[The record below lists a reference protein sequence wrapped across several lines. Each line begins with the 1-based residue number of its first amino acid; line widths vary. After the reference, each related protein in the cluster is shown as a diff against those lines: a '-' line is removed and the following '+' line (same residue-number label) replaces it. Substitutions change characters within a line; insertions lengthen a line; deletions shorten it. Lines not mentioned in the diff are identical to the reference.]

1 MMQTNRKP
9 RRADRLF
16 GLLCLGALC
25 VGAATGSCSSGGAP
39 EGGGGARRDLRHGMV
54 DDDEDFGVLVDL
66 GSPPDLMPL
75 VEPDWAKVAGY
86 LDSLFEPG
94 VGLVRSSP
102 GSGEFWTATDN
113 VLVAEA
119 YKYLPMGNRA
129 RGEAIWAK
137 LVLHKI
143 CGCDAQSEHDAT
155 MNHLHDPLVIKGAQ
169 TPTSPSGACS
179 RAPQLVRAPGSVCSS
194 TGSRCAGSGVVHEDH
209 ATWVGDDCNFGICG
223 ASGVSG
229 WDASGPGRGSGKYLA
244 LQILNRKNRG
254 MPTDVLWQSLALKWD
269 GKGIFDSVANQEGRY
284 QTATLALFKLVAQ
297 VLGKPLAMGVN
308 EKLKE
313 AQGSHGGIRASY
325 GLDGSF
331 SAEQTGN
338 AETTAL
344 TVLAFRKP
352 VTDY

>member
-1 MMQTNRKP
+1 
-9 RRADRLF
+9 
-16 GLLCLGALC
+16 
-25 VGAATGSCSSGGAP
+25 
-39 EGGGGARRDLRHGMV
+39 
-54 DDDEDFGVLVDL
+54 
-66 GSPPDLMPL
+66 
-75 VEPDWAKVAGY
+75 
-86 LDSLFEPG
+86 
-94 VGLVRSSP
+94 
-102 GSGEFWTATDN
+102 
-113 VLVAEA
+113 
-119 YKYLPMGNRA
+119 
-129 RGEAIWAK
+129 
-137 LVLHKI
+137 
-143 CGCDAQSEHDAT
+143 
-155 MNHLHDPLVIKGAQ
+155 
-169 TPTSPSGACS
+169 
-179 RAPQLVRAPGSVCSS
+179 
-194 TGSRCAGSGVVHEDH
+194 
-209 ATWVGDDCNFGICG
+209 
-223 ASGVSG
+223 
-229 WDASGPGRGSGKYLA
+229 
-244 LQILNRKNRG
+244 